1 MILFIFYWNLSIEI
15 DYYYVSIVLCNI
27 NDAISVR
34 YMQSN
39 TPLYILL
46 DFFSFLEVSLKDLIE
61 EVTDLFCSIT
71 STTNQQLA
79 HKKLKN
85 QTSDPLSTRKEV
97 MRKKEKKN
105 GTSIAFSRPRRHFL
119 HIYKSIF
126 LSSFRLTF
134 GSNKNAF
141 LFYIIHIFS

>member
-1 MILFIFYWNLSIEI
+1 MILFYFLLEFEHRLLLSLYCPAYAILMMQFQLDICNLIHLNSSYWIFSY
-15 DYYYVSIVLCNI
+15 
-27 NDAISVR
+27 
-34 YMQSN
+34 
-39 TPLYILL
+39 
-46 DFFSFLEVSLKDLIE
+46 FLEVSLKDLIE

-79 HKKLKN
+79 HKVVEKN

-97 MRKKEKKN
+97 IRRKEKKN

-141 LFYIIHIFS
+141 LF